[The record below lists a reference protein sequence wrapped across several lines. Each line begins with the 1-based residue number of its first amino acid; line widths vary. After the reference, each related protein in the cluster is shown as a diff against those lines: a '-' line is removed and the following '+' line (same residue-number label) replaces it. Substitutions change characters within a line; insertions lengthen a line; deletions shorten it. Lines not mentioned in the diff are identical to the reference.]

1 MLFVLPRLKNS
12 SSSQKQLNFQIQNFF
27 APQHRKQKA
36 PTKSLYGHNETNQPY
51 YIRKQTGT
59 KFCTQLA
66 PKHKQ
71 VSFSKY
77 VFSTKSSCFTS
88 LSEIMDIC
96 QPPSSRY
103 SEHFSSESIWNHW
116 CQSKENSPTSPS
128 HSMQRNNRLRDK
140 QKPETAGRARGAPVE
155 GRGTMGRTAR
165 AARLRLSAEG
175 LAVGWG
181 SQQHQLE
188 TARTAQQSEALHS
201 YSLSLTVLFPCFSLS

>member
-96 QPPSSRY
+96 QPPSSCY

-155 GRGTMGRTAR
+155 GQGDDGPHRQGSSAAAVCRGAGSGLGLPAAPAGNRTH
-165 AARLRLSAEG
+165 G
-175 LAVGWG
+175 TAV
-181 SQQHQLE
+181 
-188 TARTAQQSEALHS
+188 
-201 YSLSLTVLFPCFSLS
+201 